1 MSLGYFEV
9 EVAAVGGVGGGW
21 RVVGGGWWVVLVEVA
36 PAVAVVFFVG
46 SGGGVGEGLG
56 GEVTGGLGSGS
67 LVDQA
72 VGG

>member
-1 MSLGYFEV
+1 M
-9 EVAAVGGVGGGW
+9 
-21 RVVGGGWWVVLVEVA
+21 VLVEVA

-46 SGGGVGEGLG
+46 SGGGGVGEGLG